1 MNALDK
7 RLLDDYQRD
16 FPLVSRPF
24 AAIGERVGMSEQDV
38 IDAYQ
43 NLTEER
49 CVSRIGAVI
58 KPNELGAST
67 LAAMAV
73 PADLL
78 DKVAE
83 LVSGYDEVN
92 HNYARE
98 HAFNLWFVVAGANVM
113 HVNAVLAEI
122 AAKTGLGVMNLPIL
136 DDYHLDLGFK
146 LKWT

>member
-7 RLLDDYQRD
+7 RLLDDFQRD

-24 AAIGERVGMSEQDV
+24 AAIGERIGMSEQDV

-43 NLTEER
+43 RFSEER

-78 DKVAE
+78 DEVAE
-83 LVSGYDEVN
+83 LVSSYDEVN

-98 HAFNLWFVVAGANVM
+98 HAFNLWFVVAAANVM

-122 AAKTGLGVMNLPIL
+122 AAKTGLAVMDLPIL
-136 DDYHLDLGFK
+136 EDYHLDLGFK
-146 LKWT
+146 LEWT